1 VGSVTAAP
9 VGRAGLMLRKGGV
22 WGGQTRITKYLELK
36 AQGRSINAELRKSKG
51 YRNPD
56 FLRKIVEHF
65 NIDEKRSHFAKD
77 VFDPTAFP
85 PEDYY
90 DKMSACPHTGK
101 EWVDAC
107 VGRVAGR

>member
-1 VGSVTAAP
+1 
-9 VGRAGLMLRKGGV
+9 VGRRGGV
-22 WGGQTRITKYLELK
+22 CAGGGRDTQTKITKYLELK
-36 AQGRSINAELRKSKG
+36 AQGRSINTELRKSKG

-56 FLRKIVEHF
+56 FLQKIVEHF

-90 DKMSACPHTGK
+90 DKISACLPRASFLAR
-101 EWVDAC
+101 EELV
-107 VGRVAGR
+107 RVA